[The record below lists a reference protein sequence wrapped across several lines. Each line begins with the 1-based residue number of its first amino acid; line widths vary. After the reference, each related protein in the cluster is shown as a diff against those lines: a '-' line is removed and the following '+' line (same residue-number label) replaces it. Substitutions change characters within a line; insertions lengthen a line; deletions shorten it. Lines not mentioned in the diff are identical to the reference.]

1 MPRLTITL
9 SDELAE
15 FIEEE
20 SSDNEDFDSKS
31 EAVRHYLRRGQDA
44 DDLEAEVEVLENR
57 LDDLRRQLY
66 ERDDVEEKVDVLA
79 NKVEK
84 TQQAADAPFFV
95 RWGRWVSRKW
105 RDSSDGET
113 GEKAT

>member
-15 FIEEE
+15 FIDEE
-20 SSDNEDFDSKS
+20 SGDSGEFDSKS
-31 EAVRHYLRRGQDA
+31 EAVRHYVERGRDA
-44 DDLEAEVEVLENR
+44 EDLENEVEVLENR
-57 LDDLRRQLY
+57 LDELRRQLY

-84 TQQAADAPFFV
+84 TQQAADAPFFI
-95 RWGRWVSRKW
+95 RWGR
-105 RDSSDGET
+105 
-113 GEKAT
+113 